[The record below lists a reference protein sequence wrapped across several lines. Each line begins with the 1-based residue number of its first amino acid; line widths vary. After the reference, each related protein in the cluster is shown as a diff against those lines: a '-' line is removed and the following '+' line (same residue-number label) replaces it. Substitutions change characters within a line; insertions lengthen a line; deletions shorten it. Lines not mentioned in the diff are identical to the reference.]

1 MTSEFTLPDLGE
13 GLTEAEI
20 VAWHVGAGDHVV
32 VGQPLVSVETDKAV
46 VEVPSPRS
54 GHVAAVHGEPG
65 ERIEVGAL
73 LVQFTE
79 GESADAG
86 VIVGDAAPVD
96 QVSPAPTHEPPP
108 ASPGGPRIA
117 AAPAA
122 RARAHELG
130 VDIATVA
137 GTGKDGAVTMED
149 VEAAAR
155 APEGAERVRG
165 VRRAMLLNM
174 TRAGREVVPAT
185 VTDEADI
192 DDWPE
197 GTDVTVRLVQAL
209 AAGCRAAPALNAWL
223 HAAAGTR
230 TVHDSVNVGVAMETD
245 DGLFTPVLRDAG
257 NAAEADLR
265 RMLEDAKAAVRERSI
280 ARADLLGQTISLSN
294 FGMFGGRFASLVVV
308 PPQVA
313 ILGAGRAAPRAVP
326 RDGGIAVRRMLP
338 LSLTFDHRAVT
349 GVEAARFLDA
359 VKTALEA
366 PA

>member
-1 MTSEFTLPDLGE
+1 MTREFTLPDLGE

-20 VAWHVGAGDHVV
+20 VAWHVSAGDHVV
-32 VGQPLVSVETDKAV
+32 TGQPLVSVETDKAV

-54 GHVAAVHGEPG
+54 GHVAAIHGEPG
-65 ERIEVGAL
+65 DRIEVGAP
-73 LVQFTE
+73 LVEFTE
-79 GESADAG
+79 GESADSG
-86 VIVGDAAPVD
+86 VIVGDVAPAESAPAREPEAPAA
-96 QVSPAPTHEPPP
+96 T
-108 ASPGGPRIA
+108 GPRIA

-122 RARAHELG
+122 RARARELG
-130 VDIATVA
+130 VDIASVT
-137 GTGKDGAVTMED
+137 GSGKDGAVTVDD

-209 AAGCRAAPALNAWL
+209 AAGCRASPALNAWL
-223 HAAAGTR
+223 DADAGIR
-230 TVHDSVNVGVAMETD
+230 TVHESVNVGIAMETD

-265 RMLEDAKAAVRERSI
+265 RMLEEAKTAVRDRSI

-326 RDGGIAVRRMLP
+326 RDGAVAVRRMLP

-359 VKTALEA
+359 VKRALEA
-366 PA
+366 SG